1 MYFFNEDDDLLENCK
16 TTGDEFSSDIKKSIW
31 KQDCYNKKYLKTKIK

>member
-16 TTGDEFSSDIKKSIW
+16 TTAGEFSSDIKKSI
-31 KQDCYNKKYLKTKIK
+31 